1 MERLSEEWVRERRRP
16 QRAQVTHNVPHFQ
29 IGRSNKRFETQRYWG
44 ILGIPESI
52 TATRPAPTCG
62 SASSTACLFALP
74 LVVKLQTLCC
84 PVRFFLTACLARR
97 MGGTASNPT
106 PRGPVPEGKTRI
118 CVAGF
123 GISHHTNRAGKL
135 ARAIQAALPDK
146 YETWFYFD
154 TKGYRPAFLTQI
166 KSELPEEQQK
176 AFAAHRT
183 SPFCWLE
190 TTANGE
196 DGKAVRQLD
205 AKGGRD
211 RLSEWA
217 MKTFPDE
224 KSITEIAGKP
234 PSLTEFW
241 VDVTAGTAQQGS
253 AGGQN
258 TPGDEKTSS

>member
-1 MERLSEEWVRERRRP
+1 
-16 QRAQVTHNVPHFQ
+16 
-29 IGRSNKRFETQRYWG
+29 
-44 ILGIPESI
+44 
-52 TATRPAPTCG
+52 
-62 SASSTACLFALP
+62 
-74 LVVKLQTLCC
+74 
-84 PVRFFLTACLARR
+84 

-196 DGKAVRQLD
+196 DGKAVRRLD